1 MSFHAERV
9 LPYLTGTQSKTS
21 AAQQIQALQTV
32 LHECYHQRVETDA
45 PNEPN
50 AVRTRESKALDEGLT
65 EYQAK
70 RDVGPFAQHAGYG
83 CMVSNRY
90 EYPAAYQATAQLL
103 AYAAPN
109 PRDRDQLTQ
118 RLLDQRLV
126 MRWDAVADEIVRS
139 RLGGVVPPDPQHQ
152 RAARAALVRAMAHPN
167 WQHLEKAREEKSGH
181 NVAEYTRER
190 LDAAIQDIGRHYSDL
205 PSKPYPAEPL
215 NHEAAPQQQGGRQQ
229 RTYDQNDR
237 QPTQDLHA
245 SVQQASVQ
253 QATQRYASA
262 TAGCPARTTSRPDA
276 SAAGPAAGSAAWR
289 RAPAATGPGDAGRV
303 RRQRPSRGRD
313 RLHAE
318 PRRRRSRYGPPVPRP
333 RPHPARS
340 RRPLLT
346 SRDSAESSRAQP
358 RLNPCHKG
366 PTNGD
371 TPGHKGPM
379 NG

>member
-253 QATQRYASA
+253 QATQRYASQQQVA
-262 TAGCPARTTSRPDA
+262 QHGLPQGQTPQRRGQPPAPQHGGGRPQQLDPAMRAAFAGNA
-276 SAAGPAAGSAAWR
+276 PAAG
-289 RAPAATGPGDAGRV
+289 ATGYTPSLGDGARGTGRQSPGRGHT
-303 RRQRPSRGRD
+303 PPGRD
-313 RLHAE
+313 D
-318 PRRRRSRYGPPVPRP
+318 RS
-333 RPHPARS
+333 
-340 RRPLLT
+340 
-346 SRDSAESSRAQP
+346 
-358 RLNPCHKG
+358 
-366 PTNGD
+366 
-371 TPGHKGPM
+371 
-379 NG
+379 